1 MQFGTVLLL
10 CGASFVVLAAL
21 LWTDRRRVEKDIL
34 STPPPNA
41 KVNYLKASWPKTSKS
56 KRRFPN
62 HVWFAPP
69 ARPKFGVRLSFE
81 VFGHASLNRQI
92 FVASAPPVGRRIEK
106 AYLFR
111 GSRSAPPQ
119 KKPRAKAQTFQ
130 IVVKTSFRLKT
141 ENAGIWSGLALF
153 LQGGAL

>member
-1 MQFGTVLLL
+1 MAKNVKL
-10 CGASFVVLAAL
+10 C
-21 LWTDRRRVEKDIL
+21 
-34 STPPPNA
+34 
-41 KVNYLKASWPKTSKS
+41 KAPQTS
-56 KRRFPN
+56 RAR
-62 HVWFAPP
+62 A

-141 ENAGIWSGLALF
+141 ENAGIGSGLAMRM
-153 LQGGAL
+153 QGGSSRIPDAGAWGLRYPRWFTWLIR